1 MLDLGLPLDSPPDA
15 DMALPAVAGL
25 AAPDSTLAGLIVSH
39 GHPDHHGLVPRADA
53 SVPVFI
59 GAAAERILRVAAF
72 WSPVGADLRVAGHL
86 HDRRALRIGPFTVT
100 PYLTDHSA
108 FDSYALL
115 VEAGGRRLFYSGDL
129 RAHGRKA
136 RLFEQLVADPPAHVD
151 ALLLEGTSVGRG
163 GSTVSEREV
172 EEECVERFR
181 ATPGIVL
188 ACFSPQNVD
197 RLVTIYRAAKRS
209 GRRLALDLYG
219 AEVARATGREQT
231 IPQAE
236 WDGVA
241 VYAPRSQ
248 RGRIK
253 DAGAFERIE
262 RVRAQRIFPEQL
274 AAQRDRLVLLF
285 RGSMAR
291 ELDAAKCLDGA
302 HCAWS
307 MWRGYLDEPSGR
319 RLTTWLAQR
328 GIGLSMLH
336 ASGHAPV
343 ADLQRLARAMEAR
356 RVVPVHTAHPE
367 LFPSLFERVDPAADG
382 QWWSV

>member
-1 MLDLGLPLDSPPDA
+1 M
-15 DMALPAVAGL
+15 
-25 AAPDSTLAGLIVSH
+25 
-39 GHPDHHGLVPRADA
+39 
-53 SVPVFI
+53 
-59 GAAAERILRVAAF
+59 
-72 WSPVGADLRVAGHL
+72 
-86 HDRRALRIGPFTVT
+86 
-100 PYLTDHSA
+100 
-108 FDSYALL
+108 
-115 VEAGGRRLFYSGDL
+115 EAGGRRLFYSGDL

-136 RLFEQLVADPPAHVD
+136 GLFERLVADPPADMH

-163 GSTVSEREV
+163 GSTVSERDV
-172 EEECVERFR
+172 EDECVTRFR

-219 AEVARATGREQT
+219 AEVARATGRDQT

-236 WDGVA
+236 WEGVA
-241 VYAPRSQ
+241 VYVPRTQ
-248 RGRIK
+248 RIK
-253 DAGAFERIE
+253 IKETGEFERIE
-262 RVRAQRIFPEQL
+262 SVRSQRIFPEQL

-291 ELDAAKCLDGA
+291 ELDAAACLDGA
-302 HCAWS
+302 HCVWS

-319 RLTTWLAQR
+319 RLTTWLQQR
-328 GIGLSMLH
+328 GIGLSVLH
-336 ASGHAPV
+336 ASGHATV
-343 ADLQRLARAMEAR
+343 ADLQRLARAIDAR